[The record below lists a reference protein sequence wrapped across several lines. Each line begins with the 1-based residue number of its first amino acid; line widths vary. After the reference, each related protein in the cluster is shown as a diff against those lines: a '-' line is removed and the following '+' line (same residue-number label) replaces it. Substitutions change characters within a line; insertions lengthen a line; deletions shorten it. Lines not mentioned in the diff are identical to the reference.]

1 MLLVISPEKN
11 HLYNLFLNQKLVQI
25 TEQKAHS
32 NIGKKNHRTS
42 HEQENFFALK
52 PDKSHYILFLM
63 TTDYKKALRDY
74 PDVVTIG
81 QLCKMIRISDGTAR
95 KLVQQDLIPH
105 FYIRTTYYIPK
116 QNVIDYLNSDHY
128 KQYRL
133 KLKNSI

>member
-1 MLLVISPEKN
+1 
-11 HLYNLFLNQKLVQI
+11 
-25 TEQKAHS
+25 
-32 NIGKKNHRTS
+32 
-42 HEQENFFALK
+42 
-52 PDKSHYILFLM
+52 M
-63 TTDYKKALRDY
+63 TKDYEAAFRKY
-74 PDVVTIG
+74 PDVVTIN

-95 KLVQQDLIPH
+95 KLMQQNLIPH

>member
-1 MLLVISPEKN
+1 MAK
-11 HLYNLFLNQKLVQI
+11 
-25 TEQKAHS
+25 
-32 NIGKKNHRTS
+32 
-42 HEQENFFALK
+42 
-52 PDKSHYILFLM
+52 
-63 TTDYKKALRDY
+63 DYKAAFRKY

-95 KLVQQDLIPH
+95 KLMQQNLIPH

>member
-1 MLLVISPEKN
+1 
-11 HLYNLFLNQKLVQI
+11 
-25 TEQKAHS
+25 
-32 NIGKKNHRTS
+32 
-42 HEQENFFALK
+42 
-52 PDKSHYILFLM
+52 M

-81 QLCKMIRISDGTAR
+81 QLCKMIRVSDGTAR
-95 KLVQQDLIPH
+95 KLMQQNLIPH

>member
-1 MLLVISPEKN
+1 
-11 HLYNLFLNQKLVQI
+11 
-25 TEQKAHS
+25 
-32 NIGKKNHRTS
+32 
-42 HEQENFFALK
+42 
-52 PDKSHYILFLM
+52 M
-63 TTDYKKALRDY
+63 TKDYDAAFREY
-74 PDVVTIG
+74 PDVVTLD

-95 KLVQQDLIPH
+95 KLMQQNLIPH

>member
-1 MLLVISPEKN
+1 
-11 HLYNLFLNQKLVQI
+11 
-25 TEQKAHS
+25 
-32 NIGKKNHRTS
+32 
-42 HEQENFFALK
+42 
-52 PDKSHYILFLM
+52 M

-81 QLCKMIRISDGTAR
+81 QLCKMIRISDCTAR
-95 KLVQQDLIPH
+95 KLMQHLIQH